1 MLVVTRV
8 FGHVE
13 FLLLIAKAKKFVMSF
28 ALWRQHHGDEE
39 LMRLQGTKEWEH
51 LWRTLTEFAE
61 RFDLSQIRLNLNLH
75 NIHEEFHAQWE
86 RRGAPDI
93 QELWRCDI
101 PLHLCEIPVGK
112 VSLAGVCRAESA
124 CEWMGELIAGLKPF
138 ELQLIELLEE
148 HIPQPDAGAV
158 TTELTMSGAVK
169 SVS

>member
-1 MLVVTRV
+1 
-8 FGHVE
+8 
-13 FLLLIAKAKKFVMSF
+13 
-28 ALWRQHHGDEE
+28 
-39 LMRLQGTKEWEH
+39 MRLQGTKEWEH